1 MNKFAALDSDDEDT
15 PRQVTAK
22 QNTETKV
29 LAKEQNKPRDV
40 VKGRGGKRIPKKE
53 TGRHVSG
60 NGRRGD
66 KKRGAGAGNWGNT
79 KNRNDL
85 DIEASIE
92 DGPGMDFDDEAARA
106 EAEAAAAAAA
116 AEAEAEAKLMTLEQY
131 EAQRNASR
139 GNSDLFG
146 EKKTDR
152 SVGSVEGKL
161 LTKDGKT
168 PDFME
173 SAFEKVHV
181 KKTSGR
187 KKNLLTDV
195 GFTAPRTR
203 DDDRRGGRGGR
214 GGRGRGGRGEGR
226 GEGRGRGGRG
236 RGGRG
241 GRGGRVPNVADT
253 NAFPS
258 L

>member
-1 MNKFAALDSDDEDT
+1 MSNVNKFAALDSDDEDT
-15 PRQVTAK
+15 PRQVTSK
-22 QNTETKV
+22 QNNESKV
-29 LAKEQNKPRDV
+29 LAKEQDKGRDV
-40 VKGRGGKRIPKKE
+40 ARNGRNKGVPKKE

-60 NGRRGD
+60 TGRGRGN
-66 KKRGAGAGNWGNT
+66 KKRGAGANNWGNT

-85 DIEASIE
+85 DIEADIE
-92 DGPGMDFDDEAARA
+92 NSAGMDFDSEAARA

-131 EAQRNASR
+131 EAQRAAAR

-146 EKKTDR
+146 EKKSDR
-152 SVGSVEGKL
+152 TVGDIDGKK

-168 PDFME
+168 PDFIE
-173 SAFEKVHV
+173 SNFEKVHV

-195 GFTAPRTR
+195 GFVSQPTR
-203 DDDRRGGRGGR
+203 DEGDRRGR
-214 GGRGRGGRGEGR
+214 GGRGRGDRGGRG
-226 GEGRGRGGRG
+226 GRGRGGRG

-241 GRGGRVPNVADT
+241 GRGGRAPNVADT